1 MRKFNPDKAGS
12 YSDIP
17 DFDKPD
23 YKELADGGFVKQT
36 AVENP
41 ELAHSMG
48 LLENRVID
56 VLKSDKELTP
66 RTFKKTIE
74 AYKKLGDWE
83 RLRELMCRFN
93 DLEVLSS
100 GSDDPILKES
110 LRNPNSNNP
119 NNIPFS
125 QKTQSSLEQFI
136 DTSDGDLVTELLLN
150 KRFTNNEIKEA
161 LLRRLP
167 KDVLQA
173 VYDSEKIGQ
182 RPEIVAMIAL
192 VSNDVS
198 RMINFFRNCSYEN
211 YEIESRIAQQLIDSG
226 HTTELCKALI
236 EEGTPGSFRTLRD
249 IIVKLEPEET
259 LYKTLVALP
268 HQGVIEAAFFHVG
281 EPATFAKIIE
291 NRGADFEDLD
301 AKAKEEVTN
310 RAEYLFHALSSE
322 PQIYGIDKLVMENDI
337 NNKFI
342 IGTGA
347 TMDPPTEKWVAG
359 PGTYYI
365 AWSDAEKHNHPM
377 LADSCRNERGVW
389 LNQIRG
395 GYISLKD
402 EGDKTIATF
411 RASSGNFG
419 KYGHRVLEHFTQ
431 QLKAALQ
438 NSLGRDDVE
447 VVIEVSS

>member
-74 AYKKLGDWE
+74 DYKKLGDWE
-83 RLRELMCRFN
+83 RLRELMRRFN
-93 DLEVLSS
+93 DLEVLS
-100 GSDDPILKES
+100 GGGDDPTLKEK
-110 LRNPNSNNP
+110 LRSPDSNK
-119 NNIPFS
+119 IPLS
-125 QKTQSSLEQFI
+125 QKTQSLFEQFI
-136 DTSDGDLVTELLLN
+136 DPSDGDLVTELLLN
-150 KRFTNNEIKEA
+150 ERVTNNEIKEA

-167 KDVLQA
+167 EDVLQA
-173 VYDSEKIGQ
+173 VFDSEKIGQ
-182 RPEIVAMIAL
+182 RPEIVTMIAL

-198 RMINFFRNCSYEN
+198 RKINYFKNCNYEN
-211 YEIESRIAQQLIDSG
+211 YELAFRIAQQLIDSG
-226 HTTELCKALI
+226 HTIELCKALI
-236 EEGTPGSFRTLRD
+236 EEGAPGSFRMLRD

-268 HQGVIEAAFFHVG
+268 HQGVIEAAFFNVG

-291 NRGADFEDLD
+291 NRGADFVELD
-301 AKAKEEVTN
+301 AKAKEEVTK

-322 PQIYGIDKLVMENDI
+322 PQIYEIDKLVMENDI

-347 TMDPPTEKWVAG
+347 TMDPSTEKWVAG
-359 PGTYYI
+359 HGTYYI
-365 AWSDAEKHNHPM
+365 AWSDAEKHDHPS
-377 LADSCRNERGVW
+377 LADSCHNERGVW
-389 LNQIRG
+389 LGQIRG
-395 GYISLKD
+395 GYISLKN

-411 RASSGNFG
+411 RKSSGNFG
-419 KYGHRVLEHFTQ
+419 KYGHRVLEHFTP
-431 QLKAALQ
+431 QLKVALQ
-438 NSLGRDDVE
+438 SSLGRDAVE
-447 VVIEVSS
+447 VVIEVSN